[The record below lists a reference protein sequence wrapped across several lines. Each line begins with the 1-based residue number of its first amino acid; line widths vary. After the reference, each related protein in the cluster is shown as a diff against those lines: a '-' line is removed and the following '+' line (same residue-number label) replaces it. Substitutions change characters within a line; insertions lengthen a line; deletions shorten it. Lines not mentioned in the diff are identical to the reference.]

1 MCLFEAAKS
10 GKILIDSDMTLLDNG
25 IEASG

>member
-1 MCLFEAAKS
+1 MWLFEAAKS

-25 IEASG
+25 IEARR